1 MCVGRNVTG
10 PPALA
15 SARTRT
21 SPLGA
26 GGMAEVY
33 RARDTKLDRLVAIK
47 ILPDTFAARFERE
60 AETPASLRHP
70 NIAVVHGFE
79 KTNRAR
85 ALVTALVEGETRA
98 DRIGREPI
106 PV

>member
-1 MCVGRNVTG
+1 MCAGRNVTG
-10 PPALA
+10 PLALA

-21 SPLGA
+21 SRWA
-26 GGMAEVY
+26 GDMVEVY